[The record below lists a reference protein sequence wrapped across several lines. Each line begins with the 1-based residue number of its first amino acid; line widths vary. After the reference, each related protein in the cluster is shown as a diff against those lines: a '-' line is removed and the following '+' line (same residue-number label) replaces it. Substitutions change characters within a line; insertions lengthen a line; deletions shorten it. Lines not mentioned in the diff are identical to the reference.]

1 MEISFPGG
9 PMRRVLTA
17 ILLVLLLAIPIL
29 PIAKADTDSVID
41 ARFLKIKIVVDGKPV
56 SNMVVNLTVNYDE
69 ENNYKWVRWDSVFI
83 MSDQQA
89 GRERVFL
96 RPDHY
101 ETGVIPNTGR
111 IRNIIVSKNRVTFDL
126 IRSIERIVHIV
137 CVKRGEDDY
146 DLRGKCTYNGS
157 NPGKKTV
164 TEEWVL
170 TDTLTLPSKE
180 VFGYPER
187 AKKAPKKKEAP
198 KKRK

>member
-1 MEISFPGG
+1 
-9 PMRRVLTA
+9 MRRVLTA
-17 ILLVLLLAIPIL
+17 ILPVLLLIIPIL

-41 ARFLKIKIVVDGKPV
+41 ARFLKVKIVVDGKPV

-69 ENNYKWVRWDSVFI
+69 EKNYKWVRWDSVFI

-89 GRERVFL
+89 GRKRVFL

-101 ETGVIPNTGR
+101 ETGVLPNAGR

-126 IRSIERIVHIV
+126 IRSIDRIVHIV

-146 DLRGKCTYNGS
+146 DFRGKCTYNGS

-170 TDTLTLPSKE
+170 TDTITLPSKE

-187 AKKAPKKKEAP
+187 AKKAPKKKAP